1 MNDLNVKSEPTP
13 TPQDEFT
20 NPDKPM
26 SASQDK
32 LAGPNQPE
40 SALRDDFTDL
50 DEPDD
55 LPDSSESASQSAKLG
70 DTQPVDLATAWR
82 QWLQLAMSELED
94 RCQDEA
100 NQYLQ
105 VFRYIDLDDSTY
117 TSLETCGA
125 TTTLACPR
133 PFLSIFWSV
142 FMDLRRYGFH
152 HGNRRETDCRL
163 RLVTRVLRKLS
174 VATTSPDPIPSDE
187 THITQV
193 LALYRVLLRLIL
205 VSPPVGIARDRA
217 GLLTQWLSSFI
228 SWLRRVSEFS
238 AQIPVHSI
246 ANVQEL
252 RAECRPT
259 LFTPSQGYHLDAPQ
273 TPPLSPAYLPV
284 PDEADDRW
292 FWARLQELDFTTDA
306 EAKA

>member
-13 TPQDEFT
+13 TPQNESA
-20 NPDKPM
+20 NPDKQTP
-26 SASQDK
+26 AAQAE
-32 LAGPNQPE
+32 LTAP
-40 SALRDDFTDL
+40 
-50 DEPDD
+50 
-55 LPDSSESASQSAKLG
+55 QSAKLS
-70 DTQPVDLATAWR
+70 DTQPVDLATAWH

-105 VFRYIDLDDSTY
+105 VFRYIDLNDSTY

-142 FMDLRRYGFH
+142 FMDLRRYNFH

-174 VATTSPDPIPSDE
+174 VATTSPDLIPSDE
-187 THITQV
+187 AHITQV

-228 SWLRRVSEFS
+228 SWLRRVNEFS

-246 ANVQEL
+246 ASVQEL

-259 LFTPSQGYHLDAPQ
+259 LFTPSQGYHLDTPQ

-292 FWARLQELDFTTDA
+292 FWARLQELDFTADA
-306 EAKA
+306 

>member
-13 TPQDEFT
+13 TPQNESA

-26 SASQDK
+26 PAAQDE
-32 LAGPNQPE
+32 LAGPNQ
-40 SALRDDFTDL
+40 SAPVLRDDFTDL
-50 DEPDD
+50 DEPDG
-55 LPDSSESASQSAKLG
+55 LPDFSESAPQSAKLG

-100 NQYLQ
+100 SQYLQ

-142 FMDLRRYGFH
+142 FMDLRRYNFH

-174 VATTSPDPIPSDE
+174 VATTSPDPIRARPRRAAHPMAVELYQLAAPGERVFGSDPRAQHCQRAGAARGVS
-187 THITQV
+187 TH
-193 LALYRVLLRLIL
+193 ALY
-205 VSPPVGIARDRA
+205 SEP
-217 GLLTQWLSSFI
+217 GLPSGHT
-228 SWLRRVSEFS
+228 
-238 AQIPVHSI
+238 
-246 ANVQEL
+246 AN
-252 RAECRPT
+252 A
-259 LFTPSQGYHLDAPQ
+259 AP
-273 TPPLSPAYLPV
+273 
-284 PDEADDRW
+284 
-292 FWARLQELDFTTDA
+292 
-306 EAKA
+306 